1 MLIYNQGGS
10 NRKGKQMFKIT
21 GIRKNGENINRQY
34 DDENIAFFEY
44 DLFLPIAKE
53 IELYN
58 NDELIKEFKIVESKV
73 EGYLV
78 ECPSKTYK
86 FTFENLAKQAFKDSF
101 EQCNWTI
108 LYEIKNGEKKILDY
122 YKKENKKIC

>member
-1 MLIYNQGGS
+1 MLIYNQGG
-10 NRKGKQMFKIT
+10 NKWKGKPMFKIK
-21 GIRKNGENINRQY
+21 GIRKNGENINCNY
-34 DDENIAFFEY
+34 DNENLAFFEY

-53 IELYN
+53 LELYN
-58 NDELIKEFKIVESKV
+58 NNELIKEFKIIESKV

-78 ECPSKTYK
+78 ECPSKTHK

-101 EQCNWTI
+101 ENCNWTI

>member
-10 NRKGKQMFKIT
+10 NRKGKQMFKII